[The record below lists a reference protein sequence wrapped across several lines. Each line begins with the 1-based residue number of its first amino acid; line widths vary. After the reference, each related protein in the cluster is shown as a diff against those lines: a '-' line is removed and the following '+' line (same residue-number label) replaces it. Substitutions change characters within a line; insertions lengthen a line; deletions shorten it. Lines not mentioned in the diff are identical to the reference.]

1 MSYRDLEVNEF
12 YTYFDMV
19 LMYVGEHPNLQIKVI
34 FKVILIPD
42 GYIVRK
48 LSSYNKDNN
57 TIQMLKNGLMM
68 SSVYKLESK

>member
-12 YTYFDMV
+12 YTYFDIV

-42 GYIVRK
+42 GHIVRK